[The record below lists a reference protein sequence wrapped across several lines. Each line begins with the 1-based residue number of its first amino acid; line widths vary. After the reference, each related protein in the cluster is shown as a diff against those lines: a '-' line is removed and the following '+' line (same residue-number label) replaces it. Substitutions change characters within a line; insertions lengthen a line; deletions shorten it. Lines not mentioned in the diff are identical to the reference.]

1 MCANELTVRVDG
13 LGIQPRLG
21 RYRSFVVGLPHFLF
35 LVRAVAPAMRSRLP
49 YYGRGRARAIVFP
62 ASFSW
67 LLWSRA
73 VVRAARCI
81 LCTYN
86 NTSSLRCSSDILTG
100 RYRGSSIAKVHV
112 CSSQSFFVLW
122 S

>member
-35 LVRAVAPAMRSRLP
+35 LVRAVAPAMQSRLP

-62 ASFSW
+62 ASF
-67 LLWSRA
+67 LLA
-73 VVRAARCI
+73 PVVSCAQ
-81 LCTYN
+81 
-86 NTSSLRCSSDILTG
+86 
-100 RYRGSSIAKVHV
+100 HV
-112 CSSQSFFVLW
+112 MYFVYVQHNVVAEV
-122 S
+122 

>member
-49 YYGRGRARAIVFP
+49 YYGRGRARAIVFFQRR
-62 ASFSW
+62 FSW
-67 LLWSRA
+67 LPWSRA
-73 VVRAARCI
+73 RS
-81 LCTYN
+81 T
-86 NTSSLRCSSDILTG
+86 
-100 RYRGSSIAKVHV
+100 
-112 CSSQSFFVLW
+112 
-122 S
+122 